1 MNPNECDGA
10 TGLCAAAQQ
19 CSVLAH
25 SQVRVHV
32 IIAHASKPVR
42 KIISFDDKKT
52 VVEFITY
59 ILTKCASGVAWRG
72 ARESSTAVWPDV
84 AVCAAGTRRS
94 SLWTCGRRTT
104 ALSYQVR
111 RRLPDAV
118 PKQHRAVASGSV
130 PGIKL
135 GWGGMP
141 CWALRVDEMGG
152 S

>member
-1 MNPNECDGA
+1 
-10 TGLCAAAQQ
+10 
-19 CSVLAH
+19 VLAR

-72 ARESSTAVWPDV
+72 VCESSTAVWPDV

-111 RRLPDAV
+111 RHLPDAV
-118 PKQHRAVASGSV
+118 PKQHRRGGLWLCARHQAWV
-130 PGIKL
+130 
-135 GWGGMP
+135 GWG
-141 CWALRVDEMGG
+141 ALLG
-152 S
+152 STSR

>member
-1 MNPNECDGA
+1 VNPNECDGA
-10 TGLCAAAQQ
+10 TVLRAAAQQ

-25 SQVRVHV
+25 PQVRVHV

-52 VVEFITY
+52 VVELITY

-94 SLWTCGRRTT
+94 SLWTCGRRPT

-111 RRLPDAV
+111 RRLPDAGSAQAA
-118 PKQHRAVASGSV
+118 PRGGLWLRARHQAW
-130 PGIKL
+130 L
-135 GWGGMP
+135 GWD
-141 CWALRVDEMGG
+141 ALLG
-152 S
+152 STSR